1 MIVYITTPMTLC
13 IEGENMKEIADK
25 YWDAVPECCISD
37 NQDSLTAGSSK
48 YRSDLTGEFLEAYQY
63 VTDGMDEEEMAEYE
77 AKHPEF
83 KTA

>member
-1 MIVYITTPMTLC
+1 MIVYITTPMTLV

-25 YWDAVPECCISD
+25 YWDAVPACCYSD
-37 NQDSLTAGSSK
+37 HQDMLQAGSRK
-48 YRSDLTGEFLEAYQY
+48 WQDDLTVDFLEAYQY

-77 AKHPEF
+77 TKHPEF